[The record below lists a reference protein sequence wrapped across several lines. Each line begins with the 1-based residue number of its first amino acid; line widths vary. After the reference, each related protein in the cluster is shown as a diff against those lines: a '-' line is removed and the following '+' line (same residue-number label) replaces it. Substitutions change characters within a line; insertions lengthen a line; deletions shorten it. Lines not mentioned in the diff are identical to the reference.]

1 MAANC
6 DFNNSFMSLNPSE
19 GALNNQSLGAGDL
32 SCGKQFGGSRRG
44 RRKTRRTN
52 RKRRSLRKRRSVR
65 KIELS
70 EDELEVMKPKR
81 RSKRRS
87 SKRRSSRTRR
97 RSSRTRRRSSRT
109 RRSSKRRS
117 SKRRKMS
124 GGVTHPNPR
133 YRIRP
138 HSYCNNIQNE
148 TACLT
153 DTGPC
158 IWSDNICIPPLS
170 GRRVPAAAAPSV

>member
-97 RSSRTRRRSSRT
+97 RSSRTRRRSSK

-124 GGVTHPNPR
+124 GGIAHLDHLDHRSSFT
-133 YRIRP
+133 
-138 HSYCNNIQNE
+138 
-148 TACLT
+148 L
-153 DTGPC
+153 
-158 IWSDNICIPPLS
+158 
-170 GRRVPAAAAPSV
+170 